1 MKRSGYLDLFE
12 VICDRLEAATGERLM
27 SGFMEM
33 MAAPVAISLVLV
45 AMHGYLGSHV
55 VKRGVIFVD
64 IALAQIAAFGVAMA
78 LLLGAEVGTDNAYV
92 VGLVA
97 TFLGALLLSMTR
109 DSHSRIPQEAY
120 IGIIYVVF
128 SAAMI
133 LVLTTVPHGG
143 EEISHLL
150 VGAILWV
157 SWPVVIKTAVLYG
170 LLGLVLFFC
179 HKPLLRISE
188 DPEQARRD
196 GLHLGRWDFVFYM
209 VLGMVVTSSVQV
221 AGVLLVFTLL
231 VVPSV
236 MALRLFDRMKAQFFW
251 VMGVG
256 TAVVIVGLGP
266 ELRAGPAD
274 GGGHRL
280 HLRPGAGDPGHRR
293 DGGQEGLINPGHT
306 CGEVHR
312 CGP

>member
-1 MKRSGYLDLFE
+1 
-12 VICDRLEAATGERLM
+12 M
-27 SGFMEM
+27 SGFVEM

-78 LLLGAEVGTDNAYV
+78 LLLGAEVGTDSAYV
-92 VGLVA
+92 VGLIA
-97 TFLGALLLSMTR
+97 TFLGALLLSLTR
-109 DSHSRIPQEAY
+109 DGHSRIPQEAY

-157 SWPVVIKTAVLYG
+157 SWPVVIKTAVLYC

-179 HKPLLRISE
+179 HKPLMRISE
-188 DPEQARRD
+188 DPEKARRD

-221 AGVLLVFTLL
+221 AGVLLVFSLL

-236 MALRLFDRMKAQFFW
+236 MALRLFAGLKAQFFW

-256 TAVVIVGLGP
+256 TTVVIAGSALSYVLDLPTGAAIVCTFGLALGIQVLV
-266 ELRAGPAD
+266 EAMV
-274 GGGHRL
+274 
-280 HLRPGAGDPGHRR
+280 RR
-293 DGGQEGLINPGHT
+293 D
-306 CGEVHR
+306 
-312 CGP
+312 